1 MNRKQ
6 ALIIIGGMA
15 SLFLSGCAQLVPPH
29 HPQLPLSPG
38 ALDGRVRG
46 VLDANA
52 LAVDRS
58 PWPCLAALP
67 PEVVIASSWFVV
79 DYRLPTD
86 PHRQQG
92 IAKEVPQLPV
102 SVGDHVEVFPGNC
115 QRGEL
120 ARIGAILAAELPDAE
135 RAGKALDSM
144 QTALVNNI
152 SGNLKEAH
160 IAGKQTNVDRVLDIA
175 ADGVSRGQPLLLQAR
190 PIAKG
195 SRIYQ
200 VLIIGNP
207 KDVSAEN
214 AETFFTSFKPT

>member
-1 MNRKQ
+1 MP
-6 ALIIIGGMA
+6 
-15 SLFLSGCAQLVPPH
+15 FLS
-29 HPQLPLSPG
+29 
-38 ALDGRVRG
+38 R
-46 VLDANA
+46 
-52 LAVDRS
+52 
-58 PWPCLAALP
+58 CLLIAALVLLSACSP
-67 PEVVIASSWFVV
+67 KYNWREAHGGTIQFTVL
-79 DYRLPTD
+79 LPAKPATFS
-86 PHRQQG
+86 RQIDLNG
-92 IAKEVPQLPV
+92 LPV
-102 SVGDHVEVFPGNC
+102 TMTMTAAEIDGVTFAVG
-115 QRGEL
+115 
-120 ARIGAILAAELPDAE
+120 AAELPDAE

-190 PIAKG
+190 LIAKG